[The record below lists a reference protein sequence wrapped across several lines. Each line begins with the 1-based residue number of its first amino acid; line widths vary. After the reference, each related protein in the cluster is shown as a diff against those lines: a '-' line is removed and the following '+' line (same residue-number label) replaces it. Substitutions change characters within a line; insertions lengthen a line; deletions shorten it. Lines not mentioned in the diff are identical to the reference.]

1 MIKRFIKKLIPFY
14 TAYSR
19 STKSTIHNQSYWG
32 YVRFRLTGK
41 CNGGGIIQSIQHVQ
55 LLTFARSM

>member
-1 MIKRFIKKLIPFY
+1 MIKSLIQRIIPFY
-14 TAYSR
+14 SSYKR
-19 STKSTIHNQSYWG
+19 SVSTPIHNQSYWG